1 MPELK
6 NISNNFV
13 HEPWKMTKIDLTL
26 LNDFSYAKPIIDPS
40 LKNSIVKKE
49 LWKLRS
55 DELVKSES
63 KRLLKVHVRK

>member
-1 MPELK
+1 
-6 NISNNFV
+6 
-13 HEPWKMTKIDLTL
+13 MTKIDLTL
-26 LNDFSYAKPIIDPS
+26 LKDFSYAKPVIDPS